1 MSTHRQ
7 LTGRG
12 ALGVFRLSL
21 LAAALT
27 IWLIPTPAL
36 GAVIEHTSV
45 PLEGL
50 EFPDNPCGEGLVHT
64 DGALHILVTMTVN
77 DNRVSGSVHVQPQ
90 GAKLAGLESGDEYM
104 GTGVT
109 RESFSESL
117 TNGQATTTL
126 VNNFRIIGKGQTANW
141 LVHGVMQV
149 TVRADGTVSA
159 DVDFERID
167 CR

>member
-1 MSTHRQ
+1 MSTHGQ
-7 LTGRG
+7 LGGRS

-27 IWLIPTPAL
+27 TLLVPGPAF
-36 GAVIEHTSV
+36 GAVIEHTTV

-77 DNRVSGSVHVQPQ
+77 DNRVSGSVHFQPQ
-90 GAKLAGLESGDEYM
+90 GATLAGLESGDEYV

-117 TNGQATTTL
+117 TNGQATMTL
-126 VNNFRIIGKGQTANW
+126 VNNFRIIGKRQTANW
-141 LVHGVMQV
+141 LVHGV
-149 TVRADGTVSA
+149 THLTLRADGTVSA